1 MHPLPDRRPLP
12 SVIAVVV
19 KVPYDRAQ
27 PQHVGR
33 ILSSAIRA
41 ALSTPEAR
49 SVDPDEDAPIM
60 LDVVAIGPHQ
70 INILDG
76 DLVTVTYPVGADTV
90 LSVQP
95 DGTVETRAPGSEGP
109 YERGLKRPD
118 RIIFA
123 PLGRAGNVYL
133 VPFTETIPN
142 E

>member
-1 MHPLPDRRPLP
+1 
-12 SVIAVVV
+12 VAVVIV
-19 KVPYDRAQ
+19 VPDVGHSA
-27 PQHVGR
+27 HVGQV
-33 ILSSAIRA
+33 LAAAIHA
-41 ALSTPEAR
+41 ALRPSATTA
-49 SVDPDEDAPIM
+49 DADDAPIM

>member
-1 MHPLPDRRPLP
+1 MEKTPRS

-33 ILSSAIRA
+33 ILASAIRA
-41 ALSTPEAR
+41 ALAQPLSA
-49 SVDPDEDAPIM
+49 DPDEDAPIM

-70 INILDG
+70 ITELDG

-95 DGTVETRAPGSEGP
+95 DGTVETRPPGSRGP
-109 YERGLKRPD
+109 YETGLKRPD

-123 PLGRAGNVYL
+123 PLGPAGSVYL
-133 VPFTETIPN
+133 APFTDVIPN

>member
-1 MHPLPDRRPLP
+1 MPRS
-12 SVIAVVV
+12 SVVAVVV

-33 ILSSAIRA
+33 ILASAIRA

-70 INILDG
+70 ITELDG

-95 DGTVETRAPGSEGP
+95 DGTVETRPPGSRGP
-109 YERGLKRPD
+109 YETGLRRPD
-118 RIIFA
+118 RIVFA
-123 PLGRAGNVYL
+123 PLGPAGTVYL
-133 VPFTETIPN
+133 VPFTDVIPN

>member
-1 MHPLPDRRPLP
+1 MDSMMRRRPLP

-19 KVPYDRAQ
+19 TVPYDPTHAR
-27 PQHVGR
+27 PVGTV
-33 ILSSAIRA
+33 LAAAIRA
-41 ALSTPEAR
+41 ALAQPLSA
-49 SVDPDEDAPIM
+49 DPDEDAPIM

-95 DGTVETRAPGSEGP
+95 DGTVETREPGSQGP

-123 PLGRAGNVYL
+123 PLGPAGSVFI
-133 VPFTETIPN
+133 VPFTDVIPN

>member
-33 ILSSAIRA
+33 ILASAIRA
-41 ALSTPEAR
+41 ALAQPLSA
-49 SVDPDEDAPIM
+49 DPDEDAPIM

-70 INILDG
+70 INIIDG

-95 DGTVETRAPGSEGP
+95 DGTVETRAPGSRGP
-109 YERGLKRPD
+109 YETGLKRPD
-118 RIIFA
+118 RLIFA
-123 PLGRAGNVYL
+123 PLGPNGSVYL
-133 VPFTETIPN
+133 APFSDVIPN

>member
-1 MHPLPDRRPLP
+1 MHSTHRRPLP

-19 KVPYDRAQ
+19 TVPYDPAQ
-27 PQHVGR
+27 AHPVGTV
-33 ILSSAIRA
+33 LAAAIRA
-41 ALSTPEAR
+41 ALRPSATTA
-49 SVDPDEDAPIM
+49 DADEDAPIM

-95 DGTVETRAPGSEGP
+95 DGTVETRPPGSRGP
-109 YERGLKRPD
+109 YETGLKRPD

-123 PLGRAGNVYL
+123 PLGPAGNVYL